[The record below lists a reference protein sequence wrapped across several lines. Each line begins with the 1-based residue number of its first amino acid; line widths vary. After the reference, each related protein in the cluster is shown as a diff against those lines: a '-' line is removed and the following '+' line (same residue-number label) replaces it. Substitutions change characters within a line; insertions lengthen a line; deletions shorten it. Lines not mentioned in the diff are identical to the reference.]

1 MINTERLKLIPCG
14 LKHFE
19 AFARSEN
26 ELAKTLGVSI
36 VEKWLVFPEAMTFG
50 YEYLKKNPDAEN
62 WWTYLFISKADKKLV
77 GNGGF
82 KGKPDENGTVEIGY
96 AVAPEYRGKGLATEA
111 AKGLI
116 DFAFL
121 HPQIKSVQA
130 HTLAEENESTK
141 VLRKVGMTF
150 VKELHDDEDGDIW
163 QWQLSA
169 KF

>member
-1 MINTERLKLIPCG
+1 MIKTERLNLIPCE

-19 AFARSEN
+19 AFERNET
-26 ELAKTLGVSI
+26 ELAEMLN
-36 VEKWLVFPEAMTFG
+36 VELADGWLVFPEIIPHSRKFLEA
-50 YEYLKKNPDAEN
+50 NPDSAN
-62 WWTYLFISKADKKLV
+62 WWMYFFVHAKDKKLI

-82 KGKPDENGTVEIGY
+82 KGKLDENGTVEIGY

-116 DFAFL
+116 NFAFT
-121 HPQIKSVQA
+121 HSQIKRVQA

-150 VKELHDDEDGDIW
+150 VKEMHDDEDGDIW